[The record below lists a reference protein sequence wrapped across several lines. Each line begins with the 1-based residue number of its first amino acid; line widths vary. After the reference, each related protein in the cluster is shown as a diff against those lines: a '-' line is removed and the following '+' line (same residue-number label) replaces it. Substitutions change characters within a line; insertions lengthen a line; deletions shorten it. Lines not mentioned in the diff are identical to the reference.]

1 MTLCRKTTTMARVK
15 QSLVR
20 KNRFPTANKTPR
32 MAAPAVAA
40 ADGKASK
47 KRRKSKKGKGKGKR
61 SKKHKKKRMRDDV
74 RASGRDGAA
83 VAADGLPTIRVD
95 AGATKSSSPRARK
108 SNGSHSIESC
118 ASDGPSQSVATQIG
132 RGAGGRMAA
141 RKAARPVRS
150 AKTAAGVTKPT
161 MSNRPASVALR
172 EIRKYQRST
181 DLLIRRLPFE
191 RLVRELAQELMPDLR
206 FKPQALATLQEASEE
221 YLVSL
226 MQDTNLCANHG
237 KRVTIQPKDMHL
249 AMRLSRR

>member
-1 MTLCRKTTTMARVK
+1 MARVK

-61 SKKHKKKRMRDDV
+61 SKKHKKKRVRDDV

-95 AGATKSSSPRARK
+95 AGATKSS
-108 SNGSHSIESC
+108 
-118 ASDGPSQSVATQIG
+118 
-132 RGAGGRMAA
+132 MAA